1 MEMSQACYRI
11 LEEISR
17 TIDLGELEKTG
28 ELLEALTQAKRVFV
42 AGAGRSGLV
51 VRSFAQRLMQ
61 LGIDTYVVGETTTP
75 EIHDGDLIL
84 IGSGSGRTGG
94 PVSYARIA
102 KHAGARVAA
111 VTAARESPLIQ
122 LAHILIRLPAPTPK
136 VHDEKDPPR
145 SAQPLGSLFEQT
157 MLVYLDALILMLME
171 KMDVAADTLL
181 SRHTRLQ

>member
-17 TIDLGELEKTG
+17 TIDLGELEKTE

-42 AGAGRSGLV
+42 AGAGRSGLM

-61 LGIDTYVVGETTTP
+61 IGIDTYVVGETTTP

-94 PVSYARIA
+94 PVSYARI
-102 KHAGARVAA
+102 G
-111 VTAARESPLIQ
+111 
-122 LAHILIRLPAPTPK
+122 LPASRRSFNSLTSSSDSP
-136 VHDEKDPPR
+136 HPPR
-145 SAQPLGSLFEQT
+145 RCT
-157 MLVYLDALILMLME
+157 MRRIPRARCSPWGHFS
-171 KMDVAADTLL
+171 
-181 SRHTRLQ
+181 SRPCSFTSTHSSSC